1 MQEKLEIFFDSMTP
15 PFFDIKENEKVV
27 MSFKKKS
34 TVWTA
39 NVAIIFF
46 KIAKKSTLV
55 DKLETQ
61 KLCLPVLTP
70 CS

>member
-1 MQEKLEIFFDSMTP
+1 MTP
-15 PFFDIKENEKVV
+15 PFLDIKENKKVV

-46 KIAKKSTLV
+46 LNCQEINFSRQARDAKTLSACTHAMQLV
-55 DKLETQ
+55 Q
-61 KLCLPVLTP
+61 
-70 CS
+70 

>member
-1 MQEKLEIFFDSMTP
+1 MTP
-15 PFFDIKENEKVV
+15 PFLDIKENEKVV
-27 MSFKKKS
+27 MSFKKKES

-46 KIAKKSTLV
+46 LIAKESTLV

-61 KLCLPVLTP
+61 KLCLTVLTP